1 MKIFRVLITGASPDQ
16 INRNTVLRSYVVEGF
31 QQLLGIDNVF
41 HCPLDQA
48 ATNTLEIKPD
58 LVLSFGSCMPDD
70 ADYFALRYSCDKVGS
85 LLAFWLHDDPYEFD
99 YNYKVINVADFI
111 FSNDKWTSLHYSHPR
126 AYHLSLAASKI
137 AHWRPIN
144 NNKEIDIF
152 FCGVAFQNRI
162 RLITDLEKTLA
173 NYKTTIL
180 GEQWPEDLLP
190 LAKNKRLTNNELSE
204 AYARSKLTLNIGRDF
219 HYANDRYNLVPSTPG
234 PRTFE
239 AAMAGTTQ
247 LYFVESLE
255 IEEYYIP
262 NKEIILFNSADE
274 FEKLVHKFIDGNI
287 ETADIQMAAQERTLK
302 DHTYYSRVKS
312 MLNIIKEHSSGHVSS
327 IAS

>member
-41 HCPLDQA
+41 HCPLEYA

-70 ADYFALRYSCDKVGS
+70 ADYFALRYSCDKSGS

-99 YNYKVINVADFI
+99 YNYKVIDVADFI
-111 FSNDKWTSLHYSHPR
+111 FSNDKWAALHYNHTR
-126 AYHLSLAASKI
+126 AYHLPLAASKF
-137 AHWRPIN
+137 AHYKPLN
-144 NNKEIDIF
+144 NDKEIDIF

-180 GEQWPEDLLP
+180 GDQWPKDLLP

-204 AYARSKLTLNIGRDF
+204 AYARSKLTLNVGRDF
-219 HYANDRYNLVPSTPG
+219 HYANDRYSLVPSTPG

-247 LYFVESLE
+247 IYFVESLE
-255 IEEYYIP
+255 IEEYYTP

-274 FEKLVHKFIDGNI
+274 FEELVNSFIDGSLGA
-287 ETADIQMAAQERTLK
+287 ADIQMAAQERTINE
-302 DHTYYSRVKS
+302 HTYYSRAET
-312 MLNIIKEHSSGHVSS
+312 MLKVIENCQSNYTSEKHE
-327 IAS
+327 